1 MFIKTKKYV
10 TLRGKEVA
18 PGEVIEVDDKSGA
31 ALIAEE
37 AGEEYA
43 QESTVDPNAGNPGGN
58 PNDKAA
64 AKAAELEKIRA
75 AIDGQYKRDELAA
88 AAKEAG
94 VDFAYNAV
102 KPDIIQAIIDQDK
115 VAAILK

>member
-1 MFIKTKKYV
+1 MFIVTKKHV
-10 TLRGKEVA
+10 TLRGKEVP

-43 QESTVDPNAGNPGGN
+43 QESIDPNAGKQSDGN
-58 PNDKAA
+58 PDDEAA
-64 AKAAELEKIRA
+64 AKAAEVEKIRE
-75 AIDGQYKRDELAA
+75 AIDAQYNRDPLAA

-94 VDFAYNAV
+94 VDFAYDA
-102 KPDIIQAIIDQDK
+102 KKGEIIQAIIDQDK